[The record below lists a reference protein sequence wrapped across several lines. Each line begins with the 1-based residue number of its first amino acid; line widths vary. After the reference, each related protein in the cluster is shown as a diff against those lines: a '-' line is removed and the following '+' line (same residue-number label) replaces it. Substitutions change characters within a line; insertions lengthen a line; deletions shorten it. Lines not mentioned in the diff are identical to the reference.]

1 MSRSIES
8 MIYEDRQEKL
18 EGFNLERK
26 RKNRKHNDL
35 DTPIKLL

>member
-1 MSRSIES
+1 MSRSLES

-26 RKNRKHNDL
+26 RKNRKHNGL
-35 DTPIKLL
+35 EILIKLL